1 MSGSPTTPGGAAA
14 RRPALRLVSVKRSY
28 GEGAGRL
35 TVLDGVD
42 LAIHPG
48 EMVAL
53 VAPSGAGKST
63 LLHIAGLLESPDSGE
78 VIVAGRPTGKLSDN
92 DRTAIRRVQIGFV
105 YQFHHLL
112 PEFTA
117 LENIMMPQL
126 IRGLDRREAM
136 RRSMQLLAYMRVKDR
151 ATHRPGELSG
161 GEQQRV
167 AIARAV
173 ANAPR
178 LLLAD
183 EPTGNLDPT
192 TSGRVFDGLMQL
204 VRASK
209 LAALIATH
217 NHELA
222 SRMDRWITLRDGKI
236 VEFQTPESRRES
248 ERPAARAAPAAPEAE
263 PPPPAASPAPQPGPD
278 EETELP
284 PVPVADPDEPGEP
297 QG

>member
-1 MSGSPTTPGGAAA
+1 MNAPPPRSTKPA
-14 RRPALRLVSVKRSY
+14 RRPALRLAGVERHY
-28 GEGAGRL
+28 REGEGQL
-35 TVLDGVD
+35 TVLSGAD
-42 LAIHPG
+42 LEVFPG

-53 VAPSGAGKST
+53 VAPSGSGKST
-63 LLHIAGLLESPDSGE
+63 LLHVAGLLERPDAGE
-78 VIVAGRPTGKLSDN
+78 VSIAGRPTGNLSDA
-92 DRTAIRRVQIGFV
+92 DRTTIRRVQIGFV

-117 LENIMMPQL
+117 LENVMMPQL
-126 IRGLDRREAM
+126 IRGIDRREAT
-136 RRSMQLLAYMRVKDR
+136 RRSLQLLAYMRVRER
-151 ATHRPGELSG
+151 AAHRPGELSG

-192 TSGRVFDGLMQL
+192 TADLVFDGLMRL

-209 LAALIATH
+209 LAALFATH

-222 SRMDRWITLRDGKI
+222 MRMDRRITLRDGRV
-236 VEFQTPESRRES
+236 VEVDRQFEPL
-248 ERPAARAAPAAPEAE
+248 AA
-263 PPPPAASPAPQPGPD
+263 GD
-278 EETELP
+278 F
-284 PVPVADPDEPGEP
+284 ADPRGDGAPGSAT
-297 QG
+297 

>member
-1 MSGSPTTPGGAAA
+1 MSSDRTDRA
-14 RRPALRLVSVKRSY
+14 RRPILRLEGVSRRY
-28 GEGAGRL
+28 HDAEGEL
-35 TVLDGVD
+35 VVLDDTD
-42 LAIHPG
+42 LEIFPG

-63 LLHIAGLLESPDSGE
+63 LLHMAGLLERPDSGE
-78 VIVAGRPTGKLSDN
+78 VVIAGRPTGKLGDL

-117 LENIMMPQL
+117 LENVMLPQL
-126 IRGLDRREAM
+126 IRGIERGEAA
-136 RRSMQLLAYMRVKDR
+136 RRSRQLLAYMRVAER
-151 ATHRPGELSG
+151 ATHRPAELSG

-183 EPTGNLDPT
+183 EPTGNLDPH
-192 TSGRVFDGLMQL
+192 TSGHVFDGLIRL

-209 LAALIATH
+209 LAVVIATH

-222 SRMDRWITLRDGKI
+222 ARMDRRITISEGKI
-236 VEFQTPESRRES
+236 VELS
-248 ERPAARAAPAAPEAE
+248 
-263 PPPPAASPAPQPGPD
+263 
-278 EETELP
+278 P
-284 PVPVADPDEPGEP
+284 PVTRPTIVRDRGEAA
-297 QG
+297 G